1 MTSEFYN
8 NKKVAHKMQLSYF
21 SGIQLRKLSEIAKSA
36 TVVEGVKK

>member
-1 MTSEFYN
+1 
-8 NKKVAHKMQLSYF
+8 MQLSYF